1 MGLTRIFGKEHL
13 ADILR
18 MADVI
23 EAVESA
29 YCCHFTSST
38 KISRSSTKTSSSTDG
53 FSLDSVSGFS
63 KELNTASIYVSASSP
78 GDISTARNP
87 FSSSVFLLFENRTG
101 DLLGIFDGRELTLL
115 RAAGASAI
123 AAKLFAR
130 RDERTM
136 LLIGAGNLAASM
148 VKGTADSLPYLKHI
162 CVTSRD
168 PRRTENFVRS
178 QSIRYPHIRFSDF
191 PIYDLKEI
199 APRSKYVVTATS
211 SEAPLLKKEWIS
223 PGTHITAAGANS
235 PDKQELDPRI
245 FMGARVFVDNREQT
259 TLTGECRSAFRNG
272 LIGESDMHEI
282 GGVLAGKTIGRTRD
296 DEITIFDMTGTP
308 LEDMMLGRLALKR
321 AAYRNIG
328 EVLEIIRVPDI
339 V

>member
-1 MGLTRIFGKEHL
+1 MGLTRILGKEHL
-13 ADILR
+13 SDILR
-18 MADVI
+18 MADII
-23 EAVESA
+23 EAVGSA

-38 KISRSSTKTSSSTDG
+38 EISRSSTKTGGTTDG
-53 FSLDSVSGFS
+53 FSLNSVSGFS
-63 KELNTASIYVSASSP
+63 KELNAAGISVSASSP
-78 GDISTARNP
+78 GDTPTAKKP
-87 FSSSVFLLFENRTG
+87 FSSSVFLLFENKTG

-123 AAKLFAR
+123 AAKLFAC

-148 VKGTADSLPYLKHI
+148 VKGSADSLPSLKHI
-162 CVTSRD
+162 FVTSRD

-199 APRSKYVVTATS
+199 ASRSKYVVTATS

-235 PDKQELDPRI
+235 PEKQELDPRI
-245 FMGARVFVDNREQT
+245 LMDARVFVDNSEQT
-259 TLTGECRSAFRNG
+259 ALTGECRAAVKNG
-272 LIGESDMHEI
+272 LIVEADMYEI
-282 GGVLAGKTIGRTRD
+282 GGVMAGKTAGRTRD

-308 LEDMMLGRLALKR
+308 LEDIMLGLLALKR
-321 AAYRNIG
+321 AAYRNTG
-328 EVLEIIRVPDI
+328 EVLEIIRAPDI